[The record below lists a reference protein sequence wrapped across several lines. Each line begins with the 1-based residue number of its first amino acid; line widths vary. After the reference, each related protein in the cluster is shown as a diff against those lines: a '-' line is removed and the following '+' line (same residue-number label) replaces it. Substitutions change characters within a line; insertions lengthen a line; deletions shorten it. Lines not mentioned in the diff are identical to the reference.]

1 MATVKHNIAEHD
13 VVALK
18 TQTGDW
24 PAGTEGTAVSI
35 YDDAALIELS
45 GMPMGD
51 SLDNLIVVPADK
63 LDVVWRPGDPPRRN
77 MEA

>member
-13 VVALK
+13 VVALRAEV
-18 TQTGDW
+18 GGW

-35 YDDAALIELS
+35 YEDAALIELS
-45 GMPMGD
+45 GMPAD
-51 SLDNLIVVPADK
+51 ELLDKLITVHADK
-63 LDVVWRPGDPPRRN
+63 LEVIWRIGDPPRQD